1 MAISALY
8 DDLVTVAEQQL
19 LMRQWQD
26 KASAMDMEAF
36 RHSDAEYA
44 SLCRQKEQLQEEE
57 HRLAVMLA
65 EKKAQWEE
73 RTRYAGSLDLLLS
86 EYNEKQ
92 ERQTALER
100 ELAAYQL
107 ALESLDGAHLEMT
120 HLYAPML
127 AERTAAYFSEMTGKA
142 DRRIAVD
149 VGGKVRVEEKQVA
162 RNLHFYSVGTA
173 DAVYI
178 ALRLALIDMLYVNEK
193 PTLVFDDSFANFDE
207 GRAGEM
213 LGLLAKLAEK
223 TQVLYFT
230 CRDPKPLLGNT
241 QYHAITFS

>member
-1 MAISALY
+1 MI
-8 DDLVTVAEQQL
+8 
-19 LMRQWQD
+19 
-26 KASAMDMEAF
+26 
-36 RHSDAEYA
+36 
-44 SLCRQKEQLQEEE
+44 
-57 HRLAVMLA
+57 A

-73 RTRYAGSLDLLLS
+73 RIRHAGSLDLLLS

-92 ERQTALER
+92 QRQTALEK

-127 AERTAAYFSEMTGKA
+127 AERTAAFFADMTGKT

-149 VGGKVRVEEKQVA
+149 VGGKVRVEEKDVA

-178 ALRLALIDMLYVNEK
+178 ALRLALIDMLYVKEK

-213 LGLLAKLAEK
+213 LELLAKLSEK

-230 CRDPKPLLGNT
+230 CRDPKPLLRNT
-241 QYHAITFS
+241 NYYTVVIA